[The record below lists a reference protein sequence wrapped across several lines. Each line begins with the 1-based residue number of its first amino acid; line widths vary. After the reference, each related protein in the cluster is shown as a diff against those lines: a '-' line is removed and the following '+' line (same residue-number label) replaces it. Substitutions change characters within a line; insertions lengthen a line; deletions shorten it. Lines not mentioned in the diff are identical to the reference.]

1 MSNEGNNEA
10 KSILCSLKA
19 FYIQPW
25 YSIMYDA
32 ENSLLLCRRIA
43 LKVDFIHVFDVVD
56 DRKRVVL
63 CVTRDVCVTH
73 FLHT

>member
-1 MSNEGNNEA
+1 
-10 KSILCSLKA
+10 
-19 FYIQPW
+19 
-25 YSIMYDA
+25 MYDA

-73 FLHT
+73 FLHM